1 MVGYSSETNPVL
13 ARLLRFVTLYRE
25 ARALGYPRLDAW
37 FTARALL

>member
-1 MVGYSSETNPVL
+1 MVGYSKTNPVL
-13 ARLLRFVTLYRE
+13 TRLLRFVTLYRE